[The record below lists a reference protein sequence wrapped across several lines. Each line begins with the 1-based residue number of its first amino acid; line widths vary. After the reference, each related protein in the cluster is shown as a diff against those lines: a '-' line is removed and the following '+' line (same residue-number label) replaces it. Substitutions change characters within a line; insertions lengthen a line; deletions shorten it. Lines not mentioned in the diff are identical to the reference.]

1 MFFTKGISLTASLLC
16 AFEVH
21 IICLAS
27 VYNTVSSFK
36 MVYLI
41 SRAKVWQWN
50 ILQQYSGRSN
60 EAVG

>member
-21 IICLAS
+21 ICLTS